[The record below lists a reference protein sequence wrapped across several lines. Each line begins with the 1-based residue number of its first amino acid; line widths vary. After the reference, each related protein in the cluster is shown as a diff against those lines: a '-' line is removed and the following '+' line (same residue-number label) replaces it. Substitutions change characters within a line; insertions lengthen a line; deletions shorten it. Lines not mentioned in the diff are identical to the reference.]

1 MSLTPSHDRQRETDV
16 GAALLRA
23 RRALITRRL
32 PLLGAVWIGIGIVLR
47 TGLVS
52 RGELSVATAVV
63 SILLQL
69 AVFVAAIALCRR
81 DPEGPWV
88 RPVVFGSWAVLFAL
102 SAGFFVRLG
111 GSVEGFVFA
120 LLLLCA
126 GPSLAFAWGWRPT
139 AILLG
144 MAAVTGAL
152 GLPSLRWFSDPIE
165 IVLESAIGAAI
176 CLTIAEASAQSFARA
191 FEQERSRGEHA
202 ARLAASYAAYR
213 DLADNARDLI
223 YTHDLDARIT
233 YVNEA
238 FARFFGTSVTEL
250 IGRRTVDLVPREPPN
265 PDPLPLIARALA
277 GEELPPQVLWVDTA
291 RGKRWLEVIVSTIVD
306 ADGAVVGLRGIAR
319 DVTDRRSAEE
329 ALRESLDELR
339 RSEERLRRLAS
350 HQARIR
356 EDERQ
361 RLGFDL
367 HDDVCQELVGIG
379 ILVES
384 LRRRVAGAAPD
395 VAGDLARVGEY
406 VGEVGEH
413 LRQLARDLRPMLLRD
428 LGLEGSLRSLADAMT
443 AAGTPVTVTFATTIP
458 RLDEQTEIGVY
469 RIAQEALANAVRH
482 AGPCRIRIALSVHGG
497 KLLLAI
503 VDDGCGFAPAVRRG
517 SEALGLIGME
527 ERALALGGRLE
538 VRSAAGEG
546 TAVRLECPVAARAPA
561 SAA

>member
-1 MSLTPSHDRQRETDV
+1 MYDHRRDTDG
-16 GAALLRA
+16 GAALARA
-23 RRALITRRL
+23 RRALIAGRL
-32 PLLGAVWIGIGIVLR
+32 PLLGAVWIGIGIALR
-47 TGLVS
+47 TGLVA
-52 RGELSVATAVV
+52 RGELAIGTAVV
-63 SILLQL
+63 SILLQTGVF
-69 AVFVAAIALCRR
+69 AVAILLCRR
-81 DPEGPWV
+81 DPEGPHV
-88 RPVVFGSWAVLFAL
+88 RHVVFATWAVLFAL
-102 SAGFFVRLG
+102 AAGFFLRLG

-126 GPSLAFAWGWRPT
+126 GPALAFAWGWRPT
-139 AILLG
+139 AVLLG
-144 MAAVTGAL
+144 MATVTAAAV
-152 GLPSLRWFSDPIE
+152 LPSLRWFSDPTE
-165 IVLESAIGAAI
+165 IVLESLIGAAI
-176 CLTIAEASAQSFARA
+176 CLTVAEASAQSFARA
-191 FEQERSRGEHA
+191 FEQERVRAEHA
-202 ARLAASYAAYR
+202 RRLAASYAAYR

-265 PDPLPLIARALA
+265 PEPLPLIARALA
-277 GEELPPQVLWVDTA
+277 GEELPPQVLWVNTPH
-291 RGKRWLEVIVSTIVD
+291 GKRWLEVIVSTIVD
-306 ADGAVVGLRGIAR
+306 ADGTVVGLRGIAR
-319 DVTDRRSAEE
+319 DVTERRNAEE
-329 ALRESLDELR
+329 ALRESLEELR
-339 RSEERLRRLAS
+339 RSEERLRRLAG

-356 EDERQ
+356 EEERK

-384 LRRRVAGAAPD
+384 LRRRVAEATPELAAE
-395 VAGDLARVGEY
+395 LARIGGY

-413 LRQLARDLRPMLLRD
+413 LRELARDLRPMLLRD

-443 AAGTPVTVTFATTIP
+443 TAGTPATVAFPTTIP

-482 AGPCRIRIALSVHGG
+482 AGPCTIRIALSVHGG

-546 TAVRLECPVAARAPA
+546 TSVRLECPVAVRA